1 MPKTAY
7 FVRCPRCGENFDE
20 KLKSCP
26 YCQTLNRK
34 IVCKT
39 CGAQINAKVKRC
51 PACGA
56 KNKKKLS
63 PLGKVLVAI
72 LCALCVVSLSSMI
85 SVDPSSSQNY
95 EPKNEPEKQ
104 TENTDTEY
112 VLESEEDKPK
122 ELSREEYIAQCE
134 DLSYSA
140 ISRDP
145 DDYKGRKVVI
155 SGTVI
160 EVQEGFLNSVTL
172 RVQTPFGIWYVTYSR
187 PEGESRIL
195 ENDQITCYGE
205 CKGVQ
210 TYIAVLGN
218 QVTIPSM
225 RMEYYD

>member
-26 YCQTLNRK
+26 YCQAPNRK

-85 SVDPSSSQNY
+85 SVSFSSSQNY

-104 TENTDTEY
+104 TENTDTED
-112 VLESEEDKPK
+112 VLEREEDNPK

>member
-26 YCQTLNRK
+26 YCQAPNRK

-63 PLGKVLVAI
+63 TLGKVLVAI

-85 SVDPSSSQNY
+85 SVSFSSSQNH

>member
-26 YCQTLNRK
+26 YCQAPNRK

-85 SVDPSSSQNY
+85 SVSFYSSQNY

>member
-1 MPKTAY
+1 MQD
-7 FVRCPRCGENFDE
+7 VR
-20 KLKSCP
+20 
-26 YCQTLNRK
+26 
-34 IVCKT
+34 
-39 CGAQINAKVKRC
+39 GADQREGKAVPGLR
-51 PACGA
+51 G

-85 SVDPSSSQNY
+85 SVSPSSPQNY
-95 EPKNEPEKQ
+95 ANNELEKQ
-104 TENTDTEY
+104 TENTGTEY

>member
-26 YCQTLNRK
+26 YCQAPNRK

-63 PLGKVLVAI
+63 PIGKVLVAI

-85 SVDPSSSQNY
+85 SVSFSSSQNY

-104 TENTDTEY
+104 TENKDAEY